1 MSNTTG
7 TEDYV
12 IHQCR
17 LFGGAA
23 QSCADIVARL
33 DLVID
38 KLRFTICNMET
49 DIERLEAELEKLDR
63 QKGEA

>member
-1 MSNTTG
+1 
-7 TEDYV
+7 
-12 IHQCR
+12 
-17 LFGGAA
+17 
-23 QSCADIVARL
+23 
-33 DLVID
+33 LVID